1 MIIKNLP
8 TLIVNNSYAA
18 ARPSMNQ
25 LRCARN
31 CLAAGY
37 FISLGTPTLS
47 RRYAR
52 LAAVSLPA
60 YVPVIHKCVSP
71 IAHKCYE

>member
-1 MIIKNLP
+1 
-8 TLIVNNSYAA
+8 
-18 ARPSMNQ
+18 MNQ

-47 RRYAR
+47 RRYAK

-60 YVPVIHKCVSP
+60 YVPVIHKRVSP
-71 IAHKCYE
+71 IARTCYE

>member
-1 MIIKNLP
+1 
-8 TLIVNNSYAA
+8 
-18 ARPSMNQ
+18 MNQ

-47 RRYAR
+47 RRYASD
-52 LAAVSLPA
+52 AAVSLPA
-60 YVPVIHKCVSP
+60 YVPVIHKRVSP
-71 IAHKCYE
+71 IAHKCATNNEGTNED